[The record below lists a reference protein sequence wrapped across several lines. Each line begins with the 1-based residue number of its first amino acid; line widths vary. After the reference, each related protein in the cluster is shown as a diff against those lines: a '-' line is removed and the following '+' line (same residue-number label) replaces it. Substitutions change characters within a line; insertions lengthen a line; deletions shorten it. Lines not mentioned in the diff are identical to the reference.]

1 MMQPEDQAKT
11 NSSSNFIDWE
21 TKEMFSESSLRN
33 LLEELEQ
40 KSLRSSLL
48 KPNSLAAFLI

>member
-1 MMQPEDQAKT
+1 MQPEDQAKT